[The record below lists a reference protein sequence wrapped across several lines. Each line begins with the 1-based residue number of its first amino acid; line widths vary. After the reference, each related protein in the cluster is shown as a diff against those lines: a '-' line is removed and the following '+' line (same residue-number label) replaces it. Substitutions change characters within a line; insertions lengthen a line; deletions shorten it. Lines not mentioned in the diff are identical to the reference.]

1 MSPLKELGIFTAEK
15 LIQFSHATVYSCI
28 ASFALIIPMNVSET
42 INAWIQLNI
51 DYISIALFSVGAA
64 HVLGSI
70 THRLYKKDFDWK
82 KNIVG
87 FCIMLSMVVVVALLM
102 EGLAHVTK
110 QQDLIFTYV
119 SMMGRLVVIIYP
131 IRSALKNVKIITNG
145 AFPPDAIIGKLENFN
160 NNLDLNEFRD
170 KNQVDVNE
178 QIYNENQ
185 NEEYNNLN

>member
-1 MSPLKELGIFTAEK
+1 MNPLKELALFTAEK
-15 LIQFSHATVYSCI
+15 LVQFSHATVYSGL
-28 ASFALIIPMNVSET
+28 ASIALIIPMNISET
-42 INAWIQLNI
+42 INGWIQLNI

-70 THRLYKKDFDWK
+70 THCLYKRDFDWK

-110 QQDLIFTYV
+110 EEDLIFKYV

-131 IRSALKNVKIITNG
+131 IRSALRNVKIITNG

-160 NNLDLNEFRD
+160 KNLDLNEFRD
-170 KNQVDVNE
+170 KNTVEENNQGFAVNE
-178 QIYNENQ
+178 EI
-185 NEEYNNLN
+185 NNLN